1 MSVHNIAQT
10 DFYWPQCQVLLE
22 LQVGILRKLNG
33 ESQLLG
39 DDVIS
44 CFEILIICPARCK
57 KYSSLSSPHNDNWSL
72 IYLLK
77 VYYEKMSFLVTCY
90 LRDQLRRL
98 CVMWVCK
105 FYIFK
110 VEINLS
116 ICDILSIIKILVKY
130 KWYNL
135 SVHYKVWHSIIN
147 QFGHVRNIIK

>member
-1 MSVHNIAQT
+1 MSVHNISQT

-98 CVMWVCK
+98 CVMWNKSVYLWHFVNYQNTCK
-105 FYIFK
+105 IQMVQLVSTLKSVTFNYKPIWTCKKCNQIKWLIF
-110 VEINLS
+110 I
-116 ICDILSIIKILVKY
+116 
-130 KWYNL
+130 
-135 SVHYKVWHSIIN
+135 
-147 QFGHVRNIIK
+147 